1 MKDFFTNIRIVD
13 IVDVFLVV
21 TLLYQAY
28 RLIKGTAAINIFFG
42 LLTLVAMYFLVDYFD
57 MHLLKA
63 ILNKFMSVGVIL
75 LVVVFQPEIRRFLLV
90 IGNSWMSD
98 RMKIL
103 RSFIPKKFQYSNVY
117 NINVNAIDA
126 AIQDLH
132 SNKEGAL
139 IVLLKN
145 SELKNYFRTGVQV
158 DARVSSP
165 MIGSIF
171 FKNSPLHDGAVII
184 QGNMIKAAR
193 CVLPVTEKSD
203 FPTNLGLRHRAAVGI
218 SEISDAVSI
227 VVSEQTGNISIAYKG
242 ILEENIPPT
251 KFLERLKNYLKAE
264 D

>member
-13 IVDVFLVV
+13 IIDVLLVV

-28 RLIKGTAAINIFFG
+28 RLIKGTVAINIFFG
-42 LLTLVAMYFLVDYFD
+42 LLTIVGMYFLVDYFD

-63 ILNKFMSVGVIL
+63 ILSKFMSVGVIL

-132 SNKEGAL
+132 SSKEGAL

-145 SELKNYFRTGVQV
+145 SELKNYSRTGVQV

-203 FPTNLGLRHRAAVGI
+203 FPSNLGLRHRAAVGV
-218 SEISDAVSI
+218 SEVSDAVSV

-242 ILEENIPPT
+242 ILEENILPS
-251 KFLERLKNYLKAE
+251 KFLERLKSYLKAE

>member
-1 MKDFFTNIRIVD
+1 MIEYFNHLRIVD
-13 IVDVFLVV
+13 VVDLLLVIL
-21 TLLYQAY
+21 LLYQAY

-42 LLTLVAMYFLVDYFD
+42 LLTIVGLYFVVDYFD
-57 MHLLKA
+57 MHLLKK
-63 ILNKFMSVGVIL
+63 ILSKFISVGVIL
-75 LVVVFQPEIRRFLLV
+75 LVVVFQPEIRRFLLL
-90 IGNSWMSD
+90 IGNSWMND

-126 AIQDLH
+126 AVQDLH
-132 SNKEGAL
+132 ASKEGAL

-145 SELKNYFRTGVQV
+145 SELKNYTRTGVQI

-218 SEISDAVSI
+218 SEISDAVAI
-227 VVSEQTGNISIAYKG
+227 IVSEQTGNMSIAYKG
-242 ILEENIPPT
+242 VLEENILPS
-251 KFLERLKNYLKAE
+251 KFLERLKEYLKAE